1 MATLRKIKHKFV
13 PAVTLRQ
20 KLRNGKEEI
29 RDFKICSV
37 NNVHLLEDENGKSQD
52 LAYNCKIGSENSPFF
67 KKNNGIRK
75 MIF

>member
-20 KLRNGKEEI
+20 KLRNGREEI

-37 NNVHLLEDENGKSQD
+37 NHVHLLEDENGKSQD
-52 LAYNCKIGSENSPFF
+52 LAYNYKILSESSPFL

>member
-1 MATLRKIKHKFV
+1 MICILKAKIED
-13 PAVTLRQ
+13 
-20 KLRNGKEEI
+20 GKEEI

-37 NNVHLLEDENGKSQD
+37 NHVHLLEDENGKSQD
-52 LAYNCKIGSENSPFF
+52 LAYNCKIVSENSPFF

>member
-1 MATLRKIKHKFV
+1 MAALRKIKQIC
-13 PAVTLRQ
+13 ASCDLRQ
-20 KLRNGKEEI
+20 KLRNRKEEI

-37 NNVHLLEDENGKSQD
+37 NHVHLLEDENGKSQD
-52 LAYNCKIGSENSPFF
+52 LAYNYKILSESSPFF